1 VPKIG
6 AHMSIAGGVSR
17 ALDRG
22 EELGLDTIQIFTKNA
37 NRWEGKPITED
48 ERRRFLRRKEETGM
62 DPVVAHDSY
71 LINLAS
77 PEREM
82 FERSF
87 AAFEKEIAQC
97 RRLEIPYLVMH
108 PGGHLGSGESRG
120 IDQVGEAIRV
130 ALLESD
136 DQNLLVLLETTAG
149 QGTQL
154 GYRFEHLR
162 DIMARIDMPERVGVC
177 LDTCHIFAAGY
188 DIRTREA
195 CEAVLE
201 MFDRVVGLN
210 HLYVVHVNDSK
221 RELGSRVDRHEHIGQ
236 GKIGEEAFAC
246 LLNDNRLDGLPFILE
261 TPKTSP
267 ESQVPMDTVN
277 VALLRK
283 LIGSKL

>member
-1 VPKIG
+1 MPKIG

-22 EELGLDTIQIFTKNA
+22 ADLGLDTIQIFTKNA
-37 NRWEGKPITED
+37 NQWRGKPITD
-48 ERRRFLRRKEETGM
+48 TERERFIQRRGETGI

-77 PEREM
+77 PDREM
-82 FERSF
+82 LERSLR
-87 AAFEKEIAQC
+87 AFEDEMDRCHILKV
-97 RRLEIPYLVMH
+97 PYLVMH

-120 IDQVGEAIRV
+120 IKQIGEAIRV
-130 ALLESD
+130 ALMEKEETG
-136 DQNLLVLLETTAG
+136 VRVILETTAG

-162 DIMARIDMPERVGVC
+162 DIMDTVDMPERMGVC

-195 CEAVLE
+195 YAETMDRFDEVL
-201 MFDRVVGLN
+201 GLETLLVI
-210 HLYVVHVNDSK
+210 HANDSK
-221 RELGSRVDRHEHIGQ
+221 KGLGSRVDRHEHIGMGQ
-236 GKIGEEAFAC
+236 IGEEAFSFF
-246 LLNDNRLDGLPFILE
+246 LNDSRLNRLPYILE
-261 TPKTSP
+261 TPKASP

-277 VALLRK
+277 VSRLRK
-283 LIGSKL
+283 LIGRKP